1 MRSLTGP
8 PRRVLQRGTIAA
20 VGNFSESLFQ
30 RRCTATYLAHSPS
43 QGSRDMAAF
52 PSPFAVLARR
62 PVAWLQIAGWLCA
75 SVAAGQLVVSGSQA
89 AAARPEVLQP
99 PPQGKAAAQAEA
111 PATPGQ
117 RAQIEALQ
125 PWAGLVGQWR
135 GVGQPTRGSN
145 KGAWSETAN
154 WQWDLSDNSAS
165 LKLVVAEGKQLT
177 GGHLRWLA
185 AEKQFEFAAQLPG
198 GAKQTFRGVRN
209 DNKLVL
215 DALSDQAEAPL
226 QRVVVT
232 QLNDNRSLLLFQ
244 SKGPRQSAHQRIAEV
259 GYTRAGTRLARE
271 GADSPVCVVTG
282 GRGTIE
288 VQFEGQTYW
297 VCCTGCQDA
306 FEEDPKGI
314 IAAFKERQK
323 AESAPKPR

>member
-1 MRSLTGP
+1 MTACSP
-8 PRRVLQRGTIAA
+8 PSA
-20 VGNFSESLFQ
+20 S
-30 RRCTATYLAHSPS
+30 
-43 QGSRDMAAF
+43 
-52 PSPFAVLARR
+52 LARR
-62 PVAWLQIAGWLCA
+62 SVAWLKLAGWLCA
-75 SVAAGQLVVSGSQA
+75 GVVGCQLLVLGTSTVV
-89 AAARPEVLQP
+89 ARPRAVQP
-99 PPQGKAAAQAEA
+99 PPQAETAPQPA
-111 PATPGQ
+111 PAATPDPNSTPSQ

-154 WQWDLSDNSAS
+154 WQWDLADNGAS

-185 AEKQFEFAAQLPG
+185 TDKQFEFSAQLPG
-198 GAKQTFRGVRN
+198 GSKQTFRGVRTE
-209 DNKLVL
+209 NKLVL
-215 DALSDQAEAPL
+215 DALPEQAEAPL

-232 QLNDNRSLLLFQ
+232 QLSDNRALLLFQ
-244 SKGPRQSAHQRIAEV
+244 SKGPRQTAHQRIAEV

-288 VQFEGQTYW
+288 VQFEGQTYF

-306 FEEDPKGI
+306 FEEDPKAI
-314 IAAFKERQK
+314 IAAFKERQA
-323 AESAPKPR
+323 AEKAPKPR